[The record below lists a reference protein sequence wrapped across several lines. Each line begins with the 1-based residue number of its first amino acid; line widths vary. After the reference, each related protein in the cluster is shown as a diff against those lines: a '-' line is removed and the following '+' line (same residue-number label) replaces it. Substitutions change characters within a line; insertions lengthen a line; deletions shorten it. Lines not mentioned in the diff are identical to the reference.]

1 MNKSIKLFP
10 ALTFG
15 LFGFIFFHLAKEM
28 LQIRNDGYYV
38 GQVNQYGD
46 LVFHLGLINKFQETG
61 KILIESPIY
70 AGSKPNY
77 PIFADFVTAQI
88 AKLTSID
95 WALFATTFLGGI
107 LVIYVARLF
116 IKNFIR
122 SEKVVFL
129 ALLLFFINGGFGFV
143 YFFQDYVNSSQNFF
157 TFLFNIP
164 NEYTDIK
171 EKGYWWIN
179 NYLAYF
185 LPQRGFLFAFPLT
198 LTALLLLYRGVKKNK
213 THYFLLAGLISGVL
227 PIVQAHSLFVLFL
240 LSIFYFPMSV
250 YRSKNYTSM
259 VKNWLIF
266 ALIAAVVAI
275 PLFSTISSSTNALS
289 YVRFEPGFTSEENI
303 IWFWIKNL
311 GLFAPILIASI
322 IWIFKKNR
330 DLFHLYL
337 PFLFLFFASNILIFQ
352 PWAFDN
358 SKILIY
364 FHFASCI
371 LVAYFLY
378 QEFFTANYTKKI
390 IGTIL
395 VFLMILAGS
404 IDLFRTFTKVTNYQ
418 IFTKTDVEIA
428 HSIKNLTPK
437 GSLFITASNHNHP
450 IPALSGR
457 STLLGFHGWVWSHGL
472 TFGQRADDIEKIYTG
487 GQEASNLI
495 SKYKISY
502 VAIGPQELTEFDI
515 NQNYFSQFPQI
526 YLDSDWRLYDV
537 GHLWSNSNR

>member
-15 LFGFIFFHLAKEM
+15 LFGFLFAHLAKSM
-28 LQIRNDGYYV
+28 LQIRGDGYYV

-46 LVFHLGLINKFQETG
+46 LVFHLGLINKFLETG
-61 KILIESPIY
+61 KVLIESPIY

-95 WALFATTFLGGI
+95 WALFTTTFLGGL

-116 IKNFIR
+116 IKNFIK

-129 ALLLFFINGGFGFV
+129 ALLLFFVNGGFGFV

-198 LTALLLLYRGVKKNK
+198 LTTFLLLYRGVKKNK
-213 THYFLLAGLISGVL
+213 SLYFLLAGAISGVL
-227 PIVQAHSLFVLFL
+227 PIIQAHSLFVLFL
-240 LSIFYFPMSV
+240 LSIFYFPQSV
-250 YRSKNYTSM
+250 YRSKIYKSM

-266 ALIAAVVAI
+266 ALTSAVIAI
-275 PLFSTISSSTNALS
+275 PLVSTISSSTNALS

-303 IWFWIKNL
+303 IWFWLKNM
-311 GLFAPILIASI
+311 GLFGPILIIAI
-322 IWIFKKNR
+322 IWIFKKNK

-337 PFLFLFFASNILIFQ
+337 PFLFLFFASNILVFQ

-364 FHFASCI
+364 FYFASCI
-371 LVAYFLY
+371 LVAYFVY
-378 QEFFTANYTKKI
+378 QEFFTVNFAKKI
-390 IGTIL
+390 VGTLL
-395 VFLMILAGS
+395 VFFMILAGS
-404 IDLFRTFTKVTNYQ
+404 IDLFRTYTKVTNYQ
-418 IFTKTDVEIA
+418 IFSSTDVEVA
-428 HSIKNLTPK
+428 TAVKNLTPK
-437 GSLFITASNHNHP
+437 EAVFVTASNHNHP

-457 STLLGFHGWVWSHGL
+457 STLLGFHGWIWSHGL
-472 TFGQRADDIEKIYTG
+472 PYQQRAQDIEKIYAG
-487 GQEASNLI
+487 GEEASNLI
-495 SKYKISY
+495 AKYKINY
-502 VAIGPQELTEFDI
+502 VAIGPQELSEFNI
-515 NQNYFSQFPQI
+515 NQNYFLQIPQI
-526 YLDSDWRLYDV
+526 YLSDNWRLYDV
-537 GHLWSNSNR
+537 GHLWSNSNW